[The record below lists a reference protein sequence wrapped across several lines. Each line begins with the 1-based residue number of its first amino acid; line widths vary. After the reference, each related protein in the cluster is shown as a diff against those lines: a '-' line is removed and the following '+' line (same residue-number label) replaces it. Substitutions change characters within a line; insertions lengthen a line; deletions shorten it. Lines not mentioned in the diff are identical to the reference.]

1 MNIMVTDR
9 AVEEI
14 SSIEEIIEE
23 AKAGRCFILIND
35 ENRANEGSVVI
46 PAQFATAG
54 AIDFISRHARGLIYL
69 ALTRQCA
76 TKLNLSELRHS
87 RLTDRGTSFALS
99 IEARTGVS
107 RGISAAD
114 RARTIEV
121 AINPESD
128 SRDIATPGHIF
139 PFIARDNGVLDR
151 VGYTEAA
158 VDVALLAGL
167 NPSAVICE
175 IVNDEGGVAYL
186 SDIKAFAG
194 IHGIKIGTVADLIAF
209 RLRNERPGK
218 RVLVPSARF
227 TNFQKARAASK
238 EEPLRYRAQRAR

>member
-23 AKAGRCFILIND
+23 AKAGRFFILIND
-35 ENRANEGSVVI
+35 KHRANEGSVVI

-69 ALTRQCA
+69 ALTQKCA
-76 TKLNLSELRHS
+76 TRLNLSELRHS
-87 RLTDRGTSFALS
+87 RSAERGTSFALS

-107 RGISAAD
+107 RGISAVD

-121 AINPESD
+121 AINPESNPC
-128 SRDIATPGHIF
+128 DIVTPGHIF
-139 PFIARDNGVLDR
+139 PFIARDNGILDR

-158 VDVALLAGL
+158 IDVAQLAGL

-175 IVNDEGGVAYL
+175 IVNDDGGVACL
-186 SDIKAFAG
+186 RDLKAFAG
-194 IHGIKIGTVADLIAF
+194 AHGIKIGTIADLIAF

-218 RVLVPSARF
+218 RASVPSTRF
-227 TNFQKARAASK
+227 PSFQETRAPSK
-238 EEPLRYRAQRAR
+238 GEPRCRVQRAR

>member
-1 MNIMVTDR
+1 MNIMITDR

-14 SSIEEIIEE
+14 SSIEQIIEE
-23 AKAGRCFILIND
+23 ARAGRCFILADD
-35 ENRANEGSVVI
+35 ENRASEGSVVI

-54 AIDFISRHARGLIYL
+54 VIDFISRHARGLTYL

-87 RLTDRGTSFALS
+87 RSTHRSTSFALS

-107 RGISAAD
+107 RGISAVD

-121 AINPESD
+121 AINPESN
-128 SRDIATPGHIF
+128 SCDIATPGHIF
-139 PFIARDNGVLDR
+139 PFIARDNGILDQA
-151 VGYTEAA
+151 GHTEAA

-175 IVNDEGGVAYL
+175 IINDDGRMACL
-186 SDIKAFAG
+186 PDLKAFART
-194 IHGIKIGTVADLIAF
+194 HGMKIGTIADLIAF
-209 RLRNERPGK
+209 RLRNERKGK
-218 RVLVPSARF
+218 PASAQRTRF
-227 TNFQKARAASK
+227 PNFQKAPAASK
-238 EEPLRYRAQRAR
+238 GEPLRWRAQRAR